1 MAQLGFGLNVNESA
15 YTSGYDQYKVSLL
28 DALGAE
34 AKTAWQF
41 NPLQSTRTLSE
52 LATSRAEAREADQ
65 IPIPRDDL
73 NKEYSDMGLF
83 FEEDEY
89 QSVVDIMVQAKEE
102 ERARQS
108 ISQRGPQGFLP
119 GVAKFGVGLG
129 VSLADP
135 INIASAFIPVVSQA
149 RMAKWVAS
157 QGFGKARLAKG
168 VVEGAVGAAILE
180 PLVLGA
186 ATEVQADY
194 GVVDSFLNIT
204 FGSILGGG
212 LHVGAG
218 KLKDFAAERQ
228 FKADVKK
235 GRELAGVDSDV
246 DVEFNLYKKYYP
258 EDGELMMNLKK
269 TDPATRA
276 TLLKKSVND
285 LLSENPVDVIPVAKA
300 DPTLNKTKSIAET
313 STPTPKTAAN
323 LENQQTQ
330 VALNDVEQN
339 TVNKGEPEID
349 SDIDTLQARLEVKR
363 SEGPELRFDQDAQEV
378 DVASKEL
385 DELETKS
392 EELDFAIKDAINCAN
407 GR

>member
-41 NPLQSTRTLSE
+41 NPLQSARTLSE
-52 LATSRAEAREADQ
+52 LATSRAEARDADQ

-73 NKEYSDMGLF
+73 NTQYSDMGLF

-323 LENQQTQ
+323 LDNQQTQ

>member
-41 NPLQSTRTLSE
+41 NPLQSARTLSE
-52 LATSRAEAREADQ
+52 LATSRAEARDADQ

-73 NKEYSDMGLF
+73 NTQYSDMGLF

-313 STPTPKTAAN
+313 STPTPKTAAS
-323 LENQQTQ
+323 LDNQQTQ

-349 SDIDTLQARLEVKR
+349 ADIDTLQARLEVKR

-392 EELDFAIKDAINCAN
+392 DELDFAIKDAINCAN

>member
-41 NPLQSTRTLSE
+41 NPLQSARTLSE
-52 LATSRAEAREADQ
+52 LATSRAEARDADQ
-65 IPIPRDDL
+65 IPISRDDL

-313 STPTPKTAAN
+313 STPTPKTAAS
-323 LENQQTQ
+323 LDNQQTQ

-349 SDIDTLQARLEVKR
+349 ADIDTLQARLEVKR

-392 EELDFAIKDAINCAN
+392 DELDFAIKDAINCAN

>member
-349 SDIDTLQARLEVKR
+349 ADIDTLQARLEVKR

>member
-73 NKEYSDMGLF
+73 NKEYADMGLF

-157 QGFGKARLAKG
+157 QGFGK
-168 VVEGAVGAAILE
+168 
-180 PLVLGA
+180 
-186 ATEVQADY
+186 
-194 GVVDSFLNIT
+194 
-204 FGSILGGG
+204 
-212 LHVGAG
+212 
-218 KLKDFAAERQ
+218 
-228 FKADVKK
+228 
-235 GRELAGVDSDV
+235 
-246 DVEFNLYKKYYP
+246 
-258 EDGELMMNLKK
+258 
-269 TDPATRA
+269 
-276 TLLKKSVND
+276 
-285 LLSENPVDVIPVAKA
+285 
-300 DPTLNKTKSIAET
+300 
-313 STPTPKTAAN
+313 
-323 LENQQTQ
+323 
-330 VALNDVEQN
+330 
-339 TVNKGEPEID
+339 
-349 SDIDTLQARLEVKR
+349 
-363 SEGPELRFDQDAQEV
+363 GPR
-378 DVASKEL
+378 
-385 DELETKS
+385 
-392 EELDFAIKDAINCAN
+392 ICC
-407 GR
+407 

>member
-41 NPLQSTRTLSE
+41 NPLQSARTLSE
-52 LATSRAEAREADQ
+52 LATSRTEARDADQ
-65 IPIPRDDL
+65 IPISRDDL

-313 STPTPKTAAN
+313 STPTPKTAAS
-323 LENQQTQ
+323 LDNQQTQ

-349 SDIDTLQARLEVKR
+349 ADIDTLQARLEVKR

-392 EELDFAIKDAINCAN
+392 DELDFAIKDAINCAN

>member
-41 NPLQSTRTLSE
+41 NPLQSARTLSE
-52 LATSRAEAREADQ
+52 LATSRAEARDADQ

-73 NKEYSDMGLF
+73 NTQYSDMGLF

-119 GVAKFGVGLG
+119 GLAKFGVGLG

-285 LLSENPVDVIPVAKA
+285 LLSENPVDVTPIAKS
-300 DPTLNKTKSIAET
+300 DPTLRKTKSVAET
-313 STPTPKTAAN
+313 PTPTPKTAAN
-323 LENQQTQ
+323 LENKQAQ
-330 VALNDVEQN
+330 VALDDVEQN
-339 TVNKGEPEID
+339 TVNKGESEID
-349 SDIDTLQARLEVKR
+349 ADIDNLQARLEVKR
-363 SEGPELRFDQDAQEV
+363 SENPELRFDENVQEV
-378 DVASKEL
+378 DVAAKEL

-392 EELDFAIKDAINCAN
+392 DELDFAIKDAINCAN

>member
-108 ISQRGPQGFLP
+108 ISQRGPQGFMP

-349 SDIDTLQARLEVKR
+349 ADIDTLQARLEVKR

>member
-73 NKEYSDMGLF
+73 NKEYADMGLF

-313 STPTPKTAAN
+313 STPTPKTAAS
-323 LENQQTQ
+323 LDNQQTQ

-349 SDIDTLQARLEVKR
+349 ADIDTLQARLEVKR

-392 EELDFAIKDAINCAN
+392 DELDFAIKDAINCAN